1 MQSLIYVLNRIL
13 GDGRKYY
20 QDLRPSHLFQMQYT
34 YTELLILSVHSLN
47 SVVTFSLPD
56 IIYSIFS
63 TSIFDIFLIHFD
75 ETPFKSFSILT
86 YNINYQHFAK
96 QQTLFNFDKK
106 NNPY

>member
-47 SVVTFSLPD
+47 SVVTFSPPN
-56 IIYSIFS
+56 IICFIFQLS
-63 TSIFDIFLIHFD
+63 SLTHFKF
-75 ETPFKSFSILT
+75 TLT
-86 YNINYQHFAK
+86 TRLSKVFY
-96 QQTLFNFDKK
+96 
-106 NNPY
+106 